1 MAEGKKR
8 LEGVPSYDKMMIP
21 VLETLVTL
29 GGSGTVEEINEKVYE
44 ILNISEEVLQV
55 AHNENSSQSRY

>member
-8 LEGVPSYDKMMIP
+8 FEGVPSYDKMMIP
-21 VLETLVTL
+21 VLEVLVTL